1 MAYQYQLPSGAVL
14 LIPDSSVDISVA
26 SNPAGIA
33 TTGVVALI
41 GEADEGPSWSQ
52 DAANQIKPASQSFS
66 PTEINKVI
74 AKFGSGR
81 LVDAFRG
88 ISAPAAQ
95 GITGAPN
102 RVILIK
108 SNDSASAELDLVHGK
123 MLAKRGGEQGN
134 SITAAVSS
142 SSPEAAPSTGSFSYV
157 PSSSASAMAFR
168 VNGGAKQTLAIPA
181 NTLPSSLASTL
192 TSMSGMNVVGGVNRG
207 VISSLTGQTLE
218 LQVVAGQNVKIKLAA
233 GQVFSAAPKAGD
245 TIRIPAGSVIEGTL
259 AANVGWYLVT
269 SAVSSLSEAS
279 ISAKKITSGAPV
291 AVAAA
296 AIVSPNSEMIDYSY
310 MQIDNSSGT
319 DRNVLAS
326 LVGQLIS
333 ASAAG
338 SALTLALAAGQVF
351 SSTPAVGDLLM
362 IPSGS
367 VVAGGSS
374 ENVGYYQVTVVSN
387 DTLNASI
394 KASRLSNG
402 SPASVSSVAISATSD
417 ISVMDPQIA
426 GIGKSLEIYDNAGAA
441 NISTIFKSLGADA
454 AASWLESQLSS
465 SVELKKTISLKKDS
479 SGLQESFVVGGD
491 IVMTLGYN
499 GTSATATIGLVSGVL
514 KLQTSVVGGAGAN
527 LDIDLSKISSIAQL
541 VAKINLNT
549 GYKAAAASVAASQM
563 SPSVLDQASFSIAS
577 DLVNMPARIK
587 NDLYALIKS
596 DKGLKG
602 STLIVY
608 SPIATAGLPEDKS
621 LAYLSGGS
629 KGGSSGLQM
638 SKAIDALQ
646 AVRCN
651 FVVPLVSKDASADI
665 LSGDTEASSTYMVDA
680 VNAAVKTH
688 VLSMSTAKIKRHRVC
703 IVSKNDTFAN
713 VKASAQNMASFRVA
727 HVFQDAKD
735 FSAST
740 GNIVQFQS
748 WMSAVKAAGMQ
759 AAASYKGIF
768 GPRRLVNISGASQ
781 AAADF
786 DDQSIGDLEDALLA
800 GLMPLQSQET
810 GGFSWVSDQMTYS
823 IDNNF
828 VYNSLQ
834 AVYIADVMAITLA
847 DSLKKAFVGESVA
860 DVSVGLVET
869 FVNAKLNEFLNNKF
883 TVGTAAYPNGVKS
896 VSISIDGSILFVEV
910 CVIEASTI
918 KFIPVSLQIDG
929 IKSSTAA

>member
-1 MAYQYQLPSGAVL
+1 MAFSITLSSGATIIV
-14 LIPDSSVDISVA
+14 PDSTVDISVA
-26 SNPAGIA
+26 NNPAGIS

-52 DAANQIKPASQSFS
+52 DAANQIKPANQSFS

-88 ISAPAAQ
+88 ISAPASQ
-95 GITGAPN
+95 GLTGAPN

-108 SNDSASAELDLVHGK
+108 SNDSASAALTLSHG
-123 MLAKRGGEQGN
+123 MLIAKRGGEQGN
-134 SITAAVSS
+134 SVTAAISS

-157 PSSSASAMAFR
+157 PSTSASAVAFR

-192 TSMSGMNVVGGVNRG
+192 TSMSGVNVTGGINRA
-207 VISSLTGQTLE
+207 IIASLTGQTLE
-218 LQVVAGQNVKIKLAA
+218 LQVVAGQSVKIKLAA
-233 GQVFSAAPKAGD
+233 GQIFSAAPKAGD
-245 TIRIPAGSVIEGTL
+245 AIRIPAGSVLQGT
-259 AANVGWYLVT
+259 ASANVGWYLVT
-269 SAVSSLSEAS
+269 SVSDTIADAS
-279 ISAKKITSGAPV
+279 INAKKITAGAPI
-291 AVAAA
+291 AVSATS
-296 AIVSPNSEMIDYSY
+296 IISPNAEMIDYSY
-310 MQIDNSSGT
+310 MKIDNSTGS
-319 DRNVLAS
+319 DRNVLSA
-326 LVGQLIS
+326 LVGQNIS
-333 ASAAG
+333 AAAA
-338 SALTLALAAGQVF
+338 SSSLTLALSVGQVF
-351 SSTPAVGDLLM
+351 AGAPAVGDLLM
-362 IPSGS
+362 IPAGS
-367 VVAGGSS
+367 VVAGVGDA
-374 ENVGYYQVTVVSN
+374 NVGYYQVTVVSN
-387 DTLNASI
+387 DVMNASI

-441 NISTIFKSLGADA
+441 NINTIFKSLGADA
-454 AASWLESQLSS
+454 AANFLQSLLAS

-499 GTSATATIGLVSGVL
+499 GTSATSTIGLVGGVL
-514 KLQTSVVGGAGAN
+514 KLQTSVVGGAGTN
-527 LDIDLSKISSIAQL
+527 LDIDLSKIASIAQL
-541 VAKINLNT
+541 VAKINLNA
-549 GYKAAAASVAASQM
+549 GYKAAAASVAASQV

-577 DLVNMPARIK
+577 DLANMPARIK
-587 NDLYALIKS
+587 NDLYALTKS

-602 STLIVY
+602 STMIVY
-608 SPIATAGLPEDKS
+608 APIATAGLPEDKS
-621 LAYLSGGS
+621 IAYLSGGS
-629 KGGSSGLQM
+629 KGGSSGLQL

-651 FVVPLVSKDASADI
+651 FVVPLISKDASADI
-665 LSGDTEASSTYMVDA
+665 LSGDTDPSSTYMVDA
-680 VNAAVKTH
+680 INAAVKTH

-768 GPRRLVNISGASQ
+768 GPRRLVNISGAIQ

-800 GLMPLQSQET
+800 GLMPLQRQET

-847 DSLKKAFVGESVA
+847 DSLKKAFIGESVA

-883 TVGTAAYPNGVKS
+883 TVGTTSYPNGVKS
-896 VSISIDGSILFVEV
+896 ISISIDGSVLFVEV